1 MIHVFKIIHAMHS
14 EQMMVDC
21 DTGNGG
27 CNGGMYDRAWQYIQT
42 KGGIMKSSAYAY
54 TSGPTGLV
62 RKLISELI

>member
-1 MIHVFKIIHAMHS
+1 MHS

-54 TSGPTGLV
+54 TSGTSGLV
-62 RKLISELI
+62 SNLSIYY

>member
-1 MIHVFKIIHAMHS
+1 
-14 EQMMVDC
+14 MMVDC

-27 CNGGMYDRAWQYIQT
+27 CNGGMYDRAWQFIQG